1 VIPLRDDIRS
11 QTTPVINVTLIVL
24 NVLAFVYQ
32 LMLGPELNQFLRE
45 FAVIPALYYHS
56 AMVTVGGGLREVT
69 PVDLT
74 VPLFTSMFLHGGF
87 MHLGGNMLY
96 LWIFGDNV
104 EDRMGHGRYL
114 VFYLLCGVAA
124 SAGHIWSSP
133 ASRVPSLGAS
143 GAIAGVL
150 GAYLLLYP
158 KARVVTLLPLG
169 FFTQVIQVPALFFL
183 GFWFLQNFLYG
194 LFSLNVQS
202 AQSGG
207 VAWWAHIGGFVA
219 GVALVWVFKKPAY
232 RPRERDTWW
241 QERQRR

>member
-1 VIPLRDDIRS
+1 MIPLRDDVPS
-11 QTTPVINVTLIVL
+11 QTTPVINVTLIAL
-24 NVLAFVYQ
+24 NVLAFLYQ
-32 LMLGPELNQFLRE
+32 LMLGPEINQFLRA
-45 FAVIPALYYHS
+45 FAVIPALYS
-56 AMVTVGGGLREVT
+56 RDAVVAAT
-69 PVDLT
+69 PVDLA

-104 EDRMGHGRYL
+104 EDRMGHARYL
-114 VFYLLCGVAA
+114 VFYLLCGMAA

-133 ASRVPSLGAS
+133 NSRVPSLGAS

-150 GAYLLLYP
+150 GAYFLLYP

-169 FFTQVIQVPALFFL
+169 FFTQLIQVPALFFL
-183 GFWFLQNFLYG
+183 GFWFVQQFLYG

-219 GVALVWVFKKPAY
+219 GVVLVWVFKKPAS